1 MPTRP
6 LPGTRLLVKR
16 ARPVYAEAIAKLVA
30 EATGGRIR
38 PTEDDVIDRMGLRGF
53 FMATAEGNPVGIVGW
68 TAENLVARV
77 EDYIVHPTSMRPV
90 AGRELL
96 VEVEDAARE
105 LECEAAL
112 LLVAR
117 GASIDAVTFYE
128 SCGYSFRPLAEM
140 PEAWR
145 ESAEEVVSDDRFVMV
160 KQLRAELVRQP
171 I

>member
-6 LPGTRLLVKR
+6 LPGTRLVVKR
-16 ARPVYAEAIAKLVA
+16 ARPVDAEAIARLVA

-38 PTEDDVIDRMGLRGF
+38 PSEDDVIDRLGLRGF
-53 FMATAEGNPVGIVGW
+53 FVVTADRNLVGVVGW

-77 EDYIVHPTSMRPV
+77 EDYVVHPVNMRPV

-96 VEVEDAARE
+96 AEVEDAARE

-112 LLVAR
+112 LVVAR
-117 GASIDAVTFYE
+117 GAALGAVTFYE
-128 SCGYSFRPLAEM
+128 SCGYAFRPLAEM
-140 PEAWR
+140 PDAWR
-145 ESAEEVVSDDRFVMV
+145 ESAQEVVSDDRFVMV

>member
-1 MPTRP
+1 M
-6 LPGTRLLVKR
+6 VKR
-16 ARPVYAEAIAKLVA
+16 ARPVDAEAIGHMVS
-30 EATGGRIR
+30 EATRGRLR
-38 PTEDDVIDRMGLRGF
+38 ATEEDVLDRMGARGF
-53 FMATAEGNPVGIVGW
+53 FAATSAGQLVGVAGW

-77 EDYIVHPTSMRPV
+77 EDFILHPVDLRPT

-96 VEVEDAARE
+96 KEVEDAARE

-117 GASIDAVTFYE
+117 DASAAAVTFFE
-128 SCGYSFRPLAEM
+128 SCGYVYKPLDDM

-145 ESAEEVVSDDRFVMV
+145 ESATAVLSDDRFVMV
-160 KQLRAELVRQP
+160 KQLRSEMVRQP

>member
-6 LPGTRLLVKR
+6 IAPRLMVKR
-16 ARPVYAEAIAKLVA
+16 ARPVDAEAMADMVVA
-30 EATGGRIR
+30 ATNGRLH
-38 PTEDDVIDRMGLRGF
+38 PTEDQAIDRLGLRGF
-53 FMATAEGNPVGIVGW
+53 FVATSDGALVGLAGW

-77 EDYIVHPTSMRPV
+77 EDFVAHPIDMRPT

-96 VEVEDAARE
+96 NAVEDAARE

-117 GASIDAVTFYE
+117 NVSTAAMTFFE
-128 SCGYSFRPLAEM
+128 SCGYAFQPLEDM

-145 ESAEEVVSDDRFVMV
+145 DSATAVLADDRFVMV
-160 KQLRAELVRQP
+160 KQLRSDLVRQP

>member
-1 MPTRP
+1 VPTRP
-6 LPGTRLLVKR
+6 ILPRLIVKR
-16 ARPVYAEAIAKLVA
+16 ARPVDAEAMADLA
-30 EATGGRIR
+30 NAATNGRLR
-38 PTEDDVIDRMGLRGF
+38 PTEDQVIDRLGLRGF
-53 FMATAEGNPVGIVGW
+53 FVATSNGQLVGLAGW

-77 EDYIVHPTSMRPV
+77 EDFIVHPLDVRPT

-96 VEVEDAARE
+96 EAVEDAARE

-117 GASIDAVTFYE
+117 NASTAAVTFFE
-128 SCGYSFRPLAEM
+128 SCGYTFKPLADM

-145 ESAEEVVSDDRFVMV
+145 ESASAVVADDRFVMV
-160 KQLRAELVRQP
+160 KQLRSDLVRQP

>member
-6 LPGTRLLVKR
+6 VSTSRLLVRR
-16 ARPVYAEAIAKLVA
+16 ARPIDAAPMAELVST
-30 EATGGRIR
+30 ATRGRLLA
-38 PTEDDVIDRMGLRGF
+38 TEDEALDRLGARGF
-53 FMATAEGNPVGIVGW
+53 FVVHRDGSLVGLAGW

-77 EDYIVHPTSMRPV
+77 EDFMVYPVDARPT

-96 VEVEDAARE
+96 NAVEDAARE
-105 LECEAAL
+105 LQCEAML

-117 GASIDAVTFYE
+117 GASTGAVTFFE
-128 SCGYSFRPLAEM
+128 SCGYAYKELAEM

-145 ESAEEVVSDDRFVMV
+145 ESANEVLSDDRFVLV
-160 KQLRAELVRQP
+160 KQLRADLVRQP

>member
-1 MPTRP
+1 V
-6 LPGTRLLVKR
+6 VKR
-16 ARPVYAEAIAKLVA
+16 VRHVDAEPIAKLVA

-53 FMATAEGNPVGIVGW
+53 FVVTADRHLVGVVGW

-77 EDYIVHPTSMRPV
+77 EDYVVHPLNMRPV

-96 VEVEDAARE
+96 AEVEDAARE

-117 GASIDAVTFYE
+117 DASIDAVTFYE
-128 SCGYSFRPLAEM
+128 SCGYAFRPLAEM
-140 PEAWR
+140 PDAWR
-145 ESAEEVVSDDRFVMV
+145 DSAEEVVSDDRFVMV
-160 KQLRAELVRQP
+160 KQLRAELVSQP

>member
-6 LPGTRLLVKR
+6 LPGTRLVVKR
-16 ARPVYAEAIAKLVA
+16 ARPVDAEHIAALVA
-30 EATGGRIR
+30 AATGGRVR
-38 PTEDDVIDRMGLRGF
+38 PGEDDVIDRMGLRGF
-53 FMATAEGNPVGIVGW
+53 FVVTADRKLVGVVGW

-77 EDYIVHPTSMRPV
+77 EDYVVHPVNMRPI

-96 VEVEDAARE
+96 VEVENAARE

-117 GASIDAVTFYE
+117 RASLDAVKFYE
-128 SCGYSFRPLAEM
+128 SCGYVFKPFAEM
-140 PEAWR
+140 PDAWR
-145 ESAEEVVSDDRFVMV
+145 ASAEEVASDDHFVMV
-160 KQLRAELVRQP
+160 KQLRADMVRQP

>member
-6 LPGTRLLVKR
+6 IPGVKLIVKR
-16 ARPVYAEAIAKLVA
+16 ARPIEAEAIAGLVTA
-30 EATGGRIR
+30 ATQGRIS
-38 PTEDDVIDRMGLRGF
+38 TSEDDVLDRMGLRGF
-53 FMATAEGNPVGIVGW
+53 FTASLDGRLVGVAGW
-68 TAENLVARV
+68 TAENLVARI
-77 EDYIVHPTSMRPV
+77 EDYVVHPTDARPT

-96 VEVEDAARE
+96 NAVEDAARE

-117 GASIDAVTFYE
+117 DASSAAVTFFE
-128 SCGYSFRPLAEM
+128 SCGYAYKGLDAL

-145 ESAEEVVSDDRFVMV
+145 ESASAVVSDDRFIMV

>member
-1 MPTRP
+1 V
-6 LPGTRLLVKR
+6 VKR
-16 ARPVYAEAIAKLVA
+16 ARHVDAEPIAKLVA

-38 PTEDDVIDRMGLRGF
+38 PTEEDVIDRMGLRGF
-53 FMATAEGNPVGIVGW
+53 FVVTADRNLVGVVGW

-77 EDYIVHPTSMRPV
+77 EDYAVHPISMRPI

-96 VEVEDAARE
+96 VEVENAARE

-117 GASIDAVTFYE
+117 GASIDVVTFYE

-140 PEAWR
+140 PDAWR
-145 ESAEEVVSDDRFVMV
+145 ESATEVVSDDRFVMV
-160 KQLRAELVRQP
+160 KQLRAELVSQP